1 MIGARQ
7 DMITFTSK
15 REKRLW
21 VAVTVVVIGIY
32 SLIFIGRPLSGYL
45 RERELLTNGF
55 WLAIALVLATIIWHG
70 LKRRTRPMEIG
81 IWLGIITIYLL
92 VLLRMAV
99 PEERSHLIEY
109 SVLAVFIH
117 EALKERHRNGKP
129 INKRGLVAIGLTI
142 IVGLLDECIQLFVP
156 ARIFDPIDIAFNSGA
171 AVFAIAASSFLK
183 WSGNRIGRTFK

>member
-1 MIGARQ
+1 M
-7 DMITFTSK
+7 TFTSK

-21 VAVTVVVIGIY
+21 TAVAVVVVGIY

-55 WLAIALVLATIIWHG
+55 WLAIVLVLATVLWYG
-70 LKRRTRPMEIG
+70 WKRQAGALEIG
-81 IWLGIITIYLL
+81 MWLGVFAIYLL

-117 EALKERHRNGKP
+117 EALLERNR
-129 INKRGLVAIGLTI
+129 KRKLVNIPGLVAIGITI
-142 IVGLLDECIQLFVP
+142 IVGLVDECIQLFVP
-156 ARIFDPIDIAFNSGA
+156 GRVFDPIDIAFNSGA
-171 AVFAIAASSFLK
+171 AVFAIVARSILQ
-183 WSGNRIGRTFK
+183 WSRKKLDKLSK